1 METLPVQGWERPIVL
16 TSSLP
21 TAGQTE
27 SRGRLQGVAELRL
40 AGLEL
45 TDASLRLL
53 LRHAPQLSALDLSH
67 CAHVGDPSVH
77 LLTAP
82 TSPLR
87 ETLVHLNLAGKRHP
101 LSLHPSSL
109 LGPVVWVDPQLTF
122 WSQLPSPHPQVVTAS
137 RTTAS
142 RCSAA
147 ARASAV
153 STCAPAASSPRKL
166 VPGWQPPGPLA
177 PSAAQKRS
185 CFSRTASWVPPTLP
199 QDSSGA
205 WTSGLHFTPARRP
218 GHPPHDLGFLSFT
231 TWGSC
236 PGTRASLPHSLPPA
250 LISLGVSSSHPL
262 PLPPAS
268 STIPWGKR
276 VRGTGGR

>member
-1 METLPVQGWERPIVL
+1 MHGWERSTVV

-87 ETLVHLNLAGKRHP
+87 ETLVHLNLAGKRRP

-109 LGPVVWVDPQLTF
+109 LGL
-122 WSQLPSPHPQVVTAS
+122 WSGWTPCSPSGLSCRRPTPRLSPPH
-137 RTTAS
+137 
-142 RCSAA
+142 
-147 ARASAV
+147 
-153 STCAPAASSPRKL
+153 
-166 VPGWQPPGPLA
+166 GPLPPA
-177 PSAAQKRS
+177 
-185 CFSRTASWVPPTLP
+185 VPPLP
-199 QDSSGA
+199 APPPSR
-205 WTSGLHFTPARRP
+205 PA
-218 GHPPHDLGFLSFT
+218 L
-231 TWGSC
+231 
-236 PGTRASLPHSLPPA
+236 LPPA
-250 LISLGVSSSHPL
+250 LPGSLCPAGSRRAPWPL
-262 PLPPAS
+262 PLPRREAAS
-268 STIPWGKR
+268 QGQLVGCPPPSPRTHQEPGPQAFISPLP
-276 VRGTGGR
+276 GGQVTHLMTWDS

>member
-1 METLPVQGWERPIVL
+1 MRGREWPTVV

-87 ETLVHLNLAGKRHP
+87 ETLVHLNLAGKRRP

-109 LGPVVWVDPQLTF
+109 LGPVVRVNPLLTF

-147 ARASAV
+147 ARASAA
-153 STCAPAASSPRKL
+153 STCAPAASSPQKL

-185 CFSRTASWVPPTLP
+185 CFSRTASWVYCSIILNS
-199 QDSSGA
+199 QKVEAQKS
-205 WTSGLHFTPARRP
+205 
-218 GHPPHDLGFLSFT
+218 
-231 TWGSC
+231 
-236 PGTRASLPHSLPPA
+236 
-250 LISLGVSSSHPL
+250 PL
-262 PLPPAS
+262 TDESPS
-268 STIPWGKR
+268 KMWCVYIQ
-276 VRGTGGR
+276 